1 VIVHILKLERLYL
14 ILYGEK
20 IKKSDFIKTYCKVTP
35 VSVIFPYKIG
45 EFFRMYCYGMLIDN
59 VLKGIIIIL
68 LDRLMDTM
76 ALITVIILVWIFNGG
91 SMVSFVYLLLIFL
104 LFMFIVYSAF
114 PKVYKFWKRYFLR
127 EKASEYNLKVLKFLE
142 RLNTVY
148 CEVESVAKGRGTIL
162 YCISLIVW
170 GVEIGSLCLL
180 NGIDRHG
187 YINDIISDY
196 LISAMR
202 GNQSIELKRFV
213 ISSVAVLIVVY
224 LIIKASKMTAR
235 KKDS

>member
-1 VIVHILKLERLYL
+1 
-14 ILYGEK
+14 
-20 IKKSDFIKTYCKVTP
+20 
-35 VSVIFPYKIG
+35 
-45 EFFRMYCYGMLIDN
+45 
-59 VLKGIIIIL
+59 
-68 LDRLMDTM
+68 MDTM